1 MELHGSQGHSQ
12 LPCRDSHGSPNEEE
26 LVAEDIAKA
35 ACDENEGADGERVS
49 SGEPAQLARLVVDA
63 ERATNDVLGHD
74 AEGKTGLSE
83 ELGGAD
89 ERDEEGF
96 AGDGLG
102 AFDFE
107 IKGLKL
113 MAFSVAVVIVGLVE
127 YAVFIVL
134 IRGFGGGQPLC

>member
-1 MELHGSQGHSQ
+1 MIHSAAIQ
-12 LPCRDSHGSPNEEE
+12 LIKTWR
-26 LVAEDIAKA
+26 
-35 ACDENEGADGERVS
+35 GALEWSIIQYYIYVNLPLKTS
-49 SGEPAQLARLVVDA
+49 KQNLPAFRSFLL
-63 ERATNDVLGHD
+63 
-74 AEGKTGLSE
+74 
-83 ELGGAD
+83 D

-107 IKGLKL
+107 IKGSKL

-134 IRGFGGGQPLC
+134 TRRFEGGLPVC